1 MHTIPKLIA
10 SYRAYRDTAYR
21 DHAGLY
27 QELGQGQHPEVMVI
41 SCADSRVEPAEIFH
55 AEPGDLFVIRNV
67 ANLVPPFVDDG
78 HPHSVDAALA
88 YAVTVLKVKHVV
100 VMGHCSCGGVAASL
114 SAKKRDDLGPFIA
127 PWVHLLDETRDDV
140 LADNPKDP
148 QTSLEH
154 AGIVTSLN
162 NLMTFPF
169 VRDAVEAGDLILHG
183 CWFEI
188 GTGQLHWR
196 DKKTGE
202 FVPI

>member
-1 MHTIPKLIA
+1 MHTIPKLIDR
-10 SYRAYRDTAYR
+10 YRAYRDTDYR
-21 DHAGLY
+21 DHARLY

-67 ANLVPPFVDDG
+67 ANFVPPYNDDG
-78 HPHSVDAALA
+78 LPHSVDAALA

-114 SAKKRDDLGPFIA
+114 SSKVRDDLGPFIA
-127 PWVHLLDETRDDV
+127 PWVHLLDETRDEV
-140 LADNPKDP
+140 LADDPSDP
-148 QTSLEH
+148 QTTLEH
-154 AGIVTSLN
+154 AGIVTSLH

-169 VRDAVEAGDLILHG
+169 VRDAVDAGDLILHG